1 MGLWD
6 EGAEFLLGAISES
19 KCLEPLV
26 ESAEV
31 ADRLNLVDIA
41 QPVEKIA
48 VPVTHVFDIPE
59 TGMVTLGELMRGTPP
74 ELHTQLL
81 QQVWDSRPGVP
92 VGSWMRLIH
101 PEDTTTFLEAEIDSI
116 RTFRK
121 PLIIWCRRVT
131 YVLPLRNRRR
141 SISRPGN
148 APWKQSSGKRFSR
161 MGQQSIR
168 RWRDCRRFT
177 IFESGRLLLAA

>member
-101 PEDTTTFLEAEIDSI
+101 PEDTTSFLRSGNRLYPNLSETADYLVQTRNLRPATPESPPIDFEAWERALETI
-116 RTFRK
+116 
-121 PLIIWCRRVT
+121 
-131 YVLPLRNRRR
+131 
-141 SISRPGN
+141 
-148 APWKQSSGKRFSR
+148 KREK
-161 MGQQSIR
+161 I
-168 RWRDCRRFT
+168 
-177 IFESGRLLLAA
+177 